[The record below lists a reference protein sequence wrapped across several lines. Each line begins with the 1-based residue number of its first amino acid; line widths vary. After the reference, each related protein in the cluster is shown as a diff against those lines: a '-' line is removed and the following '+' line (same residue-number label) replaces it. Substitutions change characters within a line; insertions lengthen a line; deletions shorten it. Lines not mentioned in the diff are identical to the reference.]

1 MLLTQITYSVLMNK
15 CPRCHQGKVLTYP
28 PYKINELLTT
38 EENCSHCAL
47 KFEKE
52 PGFFFGAMYVSYAL
66 TSGIFIVAYLLQ
78 IYLLEMPLFLFLMLV
93 VGLLLLLFPLLAR
106 WSRILWLNFFIPY
119 DASKD
124 KQLN

>member
-1 MLLTQITYSVLMNK
+1 
-15 CPRCHQGKVLTYP
+15 
-28 PYKINELLTT
+28 
-38 EENCSHCAL
+38 
-47 KFEKE
+47 
-52 PGFFFGAMYVSYAL
+52 MYVSYAL